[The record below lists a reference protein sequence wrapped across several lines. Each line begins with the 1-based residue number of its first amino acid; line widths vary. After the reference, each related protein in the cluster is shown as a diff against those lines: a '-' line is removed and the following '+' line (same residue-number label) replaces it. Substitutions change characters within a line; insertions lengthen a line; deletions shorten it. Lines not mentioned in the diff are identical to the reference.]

1 MTGATAVTAELLR
14 EMPLPQPSETGDK
27 DERGRVL
34 VVAGSP
40 EVPGGAL
47 LAGVAAL
54 RAGAGKLQIAT
65 AASIAPHLGLAV
77 PEALVIALPESADG
91 GVGEGAL
98 EAVLPRARRCDALVI
113 GPGILD
119 EAGAAAL
126 AGGLLAALDGPAF
139 VLDAG
144 ALIRLGDLGEPMR
157 KQGGRVVVTPHAG
170 EMAGLLGIAREDV
183 VSDPLG
189 TARRAAA
196 MLQSVVILKG
206 PVTSIVVPQGGAWSF
221 SQGSVGLATSG
232 SGDTLAGIVGGL
244 LARGGLA
251 PARGALGRLPPR
263 GGRQPA
269 RPRPG
274 PPRLPRPRAPRRDP
288 RHHAGPETLKW
299 GSSAAHRHL
308 PGRPPWG
315 RKTGKIATI
324 PASAR
329 GEPATIPGR
338 FRENGRYRNMSARI
352 GDAAFPALDQRSTRR
367 RAALSTISSD
377 EGFSTQGTPSSSGA
391 CSSKAS
397 APE

>member
-244 LARGGLA
+244 LARGASPLHAALWGVYLHGEAGNRLVRVQGHLGFLA
-251 PARGALGRLPPR
+251 RELLA
-263 GGRQPA
+263 
-269 RPRPG
+269 
-274 PPRLPRPRAPRRDP
+274 
-288 RHHAGPETLKW
+288 E
-299 GSSAAHRHL
+299 
-308 PGRPPWG
+308 
-315 RKTGKIATI
+315 
-324 PASAR
+324 
-329 GEPATIPGR
+329 IPGI
-338 FRENGRYRNMSARI
+338 MQ
-352 GDAAFPALDQRSTRR
+352 DLKP
-367 RAALSTISSD
+367 
-377 EGFSTQGTPSSSGA
+377 
-391 CSSKAS
+391 
-397 APE
+397 